1 MVLLLVC
8 RYVVLLQNENLHATE
23 EKKRSCALATHKDRN
38 SCPTEYKSNHT
49 NQVDTNT
56 TFAFSYKLYSTFGIC
71 FGNRIRKSE
80 KEWER
85 ERDFTLFQV
94 KRLQWWQYTIFWSSL
109 HLHFYQFHVKH
120 STYLA
125 WLCWCFHLYL
135 NLYFSGKESTVWYW
149 TMLSKNQGHFN
160 ISTFR
165 QNDLSTWKTR
175 HFIEEITKVC
185 SVFRP
190 KYKPQFFKELTEVG
204 ILTFRRDRGIFMH
217 SIWFCG

>member
-49 NQVDTNT
+49 NQVDINT

-94 KRLQWWQYTIFWSSL
+94 KRLQWWQYI
-109 HLHFYQFHVKH
+109 Q
-120 STYLA
+120 
-125 WLCWCFHLYL
+125 
-135 NLYFSGKESTVWYW
+135 YFGV
-149 TMLSKNQGHFN
+149 
-160 ISTFR
+160 
-165 QNDLSTWKTR
+165 
-175 HFIEEITKVC
+175 
-185 SVFRP
+185 
-190 KYKPQFFKELTEVG
+190 
-204 ILTFRRDRGIFMH
+204 H
-217 SIWFCG
+217 SICISINFMLNTQLIWHDYADVFICIWICTSQAKSLLCGIELCSQKIKVTSIFQHFDKTIWVLGKHDILSRK